1 MEVYG
6 INDLALVLFDCINND
21 GMRSKIVVKDELE
34 YRKVMDDLM
43 AAHEE
48 APLTGLD
55 SFCYEKRMIIFDSGS
70 VLYFDYE
77 SKNTDSKPKAEPSEC
92 SEPVESLNDF
102 LGKFNVKS

>member
-6 INDLALVLFDCINND
+6 INDLALALFDCINND
-21 GMRSKIVVKDELE
+21 GMRNTIMLNDEIE

-48 APLTGLD
+48 APLTGLK
-55 SFCYEKRMIIFDSGS
+55 SFFCEKRMITFDSGS
-70 VLYFDYE
+70 ILYFDYKNKDTASTQEE
-77 SKNTDSKPKAEPSEC
+77 SSDRDEPA
-92 SEPVESLNDF
+92 ESLNEF